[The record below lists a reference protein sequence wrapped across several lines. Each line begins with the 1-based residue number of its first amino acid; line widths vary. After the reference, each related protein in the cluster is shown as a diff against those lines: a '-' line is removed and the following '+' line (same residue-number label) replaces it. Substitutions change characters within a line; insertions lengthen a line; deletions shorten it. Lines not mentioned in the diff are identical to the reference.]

1 MQGIIGLISA
11 LILITVVSITVIIV
25 GMPTVAS
32 ATQFLERNGY
42 IVIPAT
48 FASDLSTIKADVA
61 IIKDNVT
68 TIHTEVHEV
77 WIHDHS
83 EQFVS
88 PIDAPTDLTAGAGVY
103 VLGDFS
109 DDIIAAG
116 ATTHS
121 FDITAIGFGTPDQN
135 GTYTVILYAGVADT
149 EIGQVSFNRQGV
161 FTASI
166 YRDMQTEI
174 LPAGTR
180 VRAKMKAQVA
190 GATCVTKVYYH
201 YN

>member
-1 MQGIIGLISA
+1 MADEIKVLIYILAAIIL
-11 LILITVVSITVIIV
+11 VVV
-25 GMPTVAS
+25 VAS
-32 ATQFLERNGY
+32 SFMDFLSPSTAEAVQILEERGY
-42 IVIPAT
+42 VVMSSAEYNALYSLVQDIWA
-48 FASDLSTIKADVA
+48 
-61 IIKDNVT
+61 
-68 TIHTEVHEV
+68 
-77 WIHDHS
+77 HDHS

-88 PIDAPTDLTAGAGVY
+88 PIDAPTSLTSGAGAY
-103 VLGDFS
+103 VLGNFS
-109 DDIIAAG
+109 GDIIAAG
-116 ATTHS
+116 ATTHD
-121 FDITAIGFGTPDQN
+121 FDITAIGFGTPDEN
-135 GTYTVILYAGVADT
+135 GTYTVILYAGALDT

-180 VRAKMKAQVA
+180 VRAKMKSQVA